1 MLSHPSAA
9 LASIPLEKFCEI
21 RYNKDTEHG
30 EKRGRFMMTNKKMT
44 MDDIAERAGVAKS
57 TVSRYFNGGSVKEAT
72 RKKIQKV
79 IEKYNY
85 EPNAFARLNAKQS
98 NLIGVV
104 VPTLNSRVTS
114 RVMTSIDRYLR
125 ERDYTTLIRSSD
137 HDVELEL
144 QNIQKLIRLNVD
156 GILVSAITITEEHKK
171 LMEKAEIPIVVIAQ
185 ECENGISI
193 IDDDYRAGK
202 YMGEYIGKTGH
213 QNVAVISVYETDAA
227 VGRERKQGI
236 LDGLSAWGITDP
248 LVEESDYSYQGGQD
262 AARRILEQNKAV
274 DAIICATDRL
284 AFGAYRVLQEAGL
297 RIPEDVSV
305 TGFGGYEE
313 SELLTPQLTTIR
325 FDSYAMGY
333 LGAETLLRLLKEEPV
348 PKKLIIDYKMIEGSS
363 VKNRK

>member
-1 MLSHPSAA
+1 
-9 LASIPLEKFCEI
+9 
-21 RYNKDTEHG
+21 
-30 EKRGRFMMTNKKMT
+30 MMTNKKMT

-185 ECENGISI
+185 ECENGIS
-193 IDDDYRAGK
+193 
-202 YMGEYIGKTGH
+202 
-213 QNVAVISVYETDAA
+213 
-227 VGRERKQGI
+227 
-236 LDGLSAWGITDP
+236 LS
-248 LVEESDYSYQGGQD
+248 
-262 AARRILEQNKAV
+262 
-274 DAIICATDRL
+274 
-284 AFGAYRVLQEAGL
+284 
-297 RIPEDVSV
+297 
-305 TGFGGYEE
+305 
-313 SELLTPQLTTIR
+313 
-325 FDSYAMGY
+325 
-333 LGAETLLRLLKEEPV
+333 
-348 PKKLIIDYKMIEGSS
+348 LIHI
-363 VKNRK
+363 